1 MVFLVIVCTISA
13 LLSVSSAVPFK
24 CPKFYCISEGPC
36 GVPLPDC
43 AAGRQPA
50 NFEWLRM
57 HVDGKHVI
65 GMAPSVYAGF
75 DYVLEFGQQCSL
87 VIRVQRPDEDIP
99 MEVCIAA
106 NNVNDDFFNNTDC

>member
-1 MVFLVIVCTISA
+1 MPPLFSMTP
-13 LLSVSSAVPFK
+13 AVPLN
-24 CPKFYCISEGPC
+24 CQKFYCLSNAPC

-57 HVDGKHVI
+57 HGDGKHVI
-65 GMAPSVYAGF
+65 GMAPNVYGGT
-75 DYVLEFGQQCSL
+75 DYLLEFGHRCSL

-99 MEVCIAA
+99 LEVCIAA
-106 NNVNDDFFNNTDC
+106 NNVSDDFLNNRNC